1 MRILFQGDSITDAER
16 DRSDPHHLGDGY
28 PKYTAGLLRERF
40 PGRDLEFLNLG
51 ISGNRTCDL
60 VARWQADCIDL
71 QPDIV
76 SIMIGVNDTWRA
88 FDQNDPTTAEQFEE
102 NYRRLLLDIRQKT
115 HARILLLE
123 PYLLRNEPGKDLW
136 RADLDPKIDAT
147 RRLALEFAD
156 GYVPTDGLMAA
167 VSVEK
172 GPGHWSGDGVHPNE
186 QGARLIASHCAKALA
201 ALIEK

>member
-1 MRILFQGDSITDAER
+1 MRILFQGDSITDAGR
-16 DRSDPHHLGDGY
+16 DRSDPHQLGEGY
-28 PKYTAGLLRERF
+28 PKYTACLLREHF

-60 VARWQADCIDL
+60 VTRWQADCIDL

-136 RADLDPKIDAT
+136 RADLDPKIDVT

-156 GYVPTDGLMAA
+156 GYIPTDGLMAA
-167 VSVEK
+167 ASVEK

-186 QGARLIASHCAKALA
+186 QGARLIACHCAKALA